1 MIKGSTKGEN
11 VKGEKGRHTKKDR
24 KKERNTVTS
33 YKNNVFGEKNAVS
46 FGGGEMLTNDRK
58 KVSE

>member
-46 FGGGEMLTNDRK
+46 FGGGGRC
-58 KVSE
+58 